1 MKIVRPNDHE
11 YKADC
16 VLANDRFY
24 YLPRAIYYCEN
35 ADDVKT
41 AITDSGGTSGSVRIR
56 AGGHHHE
63 GMCSANGV
71 LLIDVS
77 LINKIKY
84 EGDRV
89 WIGAGASLTAIYS
102 DLWQNGYMFPGGG
115 CLDVHVGGLAQG
127 GGWGGVS
134 RKFGLTCDS
143 LVGVEMVTAA
153 GTRVTALQEDQ
164 DENHRTLLR
173 ALRGGGGG
181 NFGVIT
187 KFCFRLHRWSEPY
200 TDVTLTWSDR
210 NLPGEKLDQFVSH
223 WLRSFP
229 DDPDHN
235 LTTFLRLSAVDDPGG
250 DRLVLGGR
258 YLGNVNQADA
268 RITALL
274 AGQPPPRVARY
285 ESTFPWQRG
294 MSAGAAALESQQR
307 EVLGMRLG
315 ALPEYQPGPTRA
327 LKASA
332 AAGATPDVSDT
343 CGGVPLR
350 HKLSSGFAVPQFDPD
365 GIRAM
370 TSYIRQGGPWPDSRL
385 YVSLHCFGG
394 AIANEGDGSAF
405 AFRDRKVLLQYQAW
419 WLPEAAS
426 LDGHCI
432 GWIGSFRRAMEG
444 HTQGA
449 FINFIDARVQL
460 DEYYCNAVTKND
472 KIPQLVAA
480 KRRWDPGN
488 LFRFEMGIPPE

>member
-1 MKIVRPNDHE
+1 
-11 YKADC
+11 
-16 VLANDRFY
+16 
-24 YLPRAIYYCEN
+24 
-35 ADDVKT
+35 
-41 AITDSGGTSGSVRIR
+41 
-56 AGGHHHE
+56 
-63 GMCSANGV
+63 MCSANGK

-77 LINKIKY
+77 RINKIEY

-89 WIGAGASLTAIYS
+89 WIGAGASLKAIYS
-102 DLWQNGYMFPGGG
+102 DLWQNGCMFPGGG

-127 GGWGGVS
+127 GGWGPVS

-143 LVGVEMVTAA
+143 LVGVEMVTAD
-153 GTRVTALQEDQ
+153 GCCVTALQEDG
-164 DENHRTLLR
+164 DEDHRTLLR

-187 KFCFRLHRWSEPY
+187 KFCFHLHRWSEPY
-200 TDVTLTWSDR
+200 TDVTLIWSDR

-229 DDPDHN
+229 GDANHN

-258 YLGNVNQADA
+258 YLGTVNQADA
-268 RITALL
+268 TINALL
-274 AGQPPPRVARY
+274 KGQPPPRVARY

-294 MSAGAAALESQQR
+294 ISAGAAALESQQR
-307 EVLGMRLG
+307 ELLGMRLG
-315 ALPEYQPGPTRA
+315 ALAEYQPGPARTP
-327 LKASA
+327 KASA
-332 AAGATPDVSDT
+332 VGGATPDVTDT
-343 CGGVPLR
+343 CGGIPLR
-350 HKLSSGFAVPQFDPD
+350 HKLSSGFAVPRFDPA

-370 TSYIRQGGPWPDSRL
+370 TNYIRQGGPWPDSRL
-385 YVSLHCFGG
+385 YVSLHCLGG
-394 AIANEGDGSAF
+394 AIAHDGDGSAF
-405 AFRDRKVLLQYQAW
+405 AFRDRNVLLQYQAW
-419 WLPEAAS
+419 WLPEAVA

-449 FINFIDARVQL
+449 FINFIDARVELRGLLLQQNHEERQ
-460 DEYYCNAVTKND
+460 DAA
-472 KIPQLVAA
+472 LVAA

-488 LFRFEMGIPPE
+488 LFRFEMGIPPPPPK